1 MFVQITQHLLNKI
14 RGTFLEGLMECI
26 LGVPVSSK
34 TTIVTR
40 DSLKCYG
47 PVSPADVS
55 GVGRHEHRATRE
67 GGPCKMQYAYFQ
79 QYGVPFW
86 DPPMKRM
93 SRVA

>member
-1 MFVQITQHLLNKI
+1 M
-14 RGTFLEGLMECI
+14 GCI

-40 DSLKCYG
+40 DSLKRYG

-67 GGPCKMQYAYFQ
+67 GGPCKMQLHISNNM
-79 QYGVPFW
+79 VSPFGT
-86 DPPMKRM
+86 PPYKKDE
-93 SRVA
+93 